1 MFRSTVAS
9 RISDRGPTRGPAAP
23 PDPPRPTGVLGT
35 TAFGISPAL
44 DMPLGSEVRLAA
56 GVEQLT
62 PATLLGGAPPRF
74 LRLSATGASALEEL
88 RGGRV
93 SSPAG
98 AALARRLV
106 DAGLAEACPSVPP
119 PPLTTTV
126 VVPVRDRPD
135 ELGRCLRSLGQS
147 HPVVVVDDC
156 STDPVAI
163 AAVCREHGAE
173 LVRRTVPGGP
183 AAARNA
189 ALPRVCSDLVAFVDS
204 DCQVPEGWVARLLG
218 HFSDPLVV
226 AVAPRVVNGRS
237 AGPRSPLDMG
247 PRPATVSPGGAV
259 PYVPSAAFVVR
270 RAPLGDGFDA
280 SLRLGEDVDLVW
292 RLHAAGWRIR
302 YEPSVEVAHADPPTL
317 GGRLRRR
324 FAYGTSVG
332 PLARR
337 HPGDLDHLVLAP
349 GPAVAVGAVVAM
361 RPVVAALSA
370 GAVVLSLARPLRRA
384 GVSWSRIGRLSVLSL
399 AHSWLGVGR
408 WCGQFGWP
416 MLAVVLAVRGKRSRW
431 HRAARRTAACLLV
444 LAPVLRDQVLGGE
457 RTLGWPATLV
467 DGLLEQA
474 AYGAGAV
481 VGCQRERVLAPIV
494 PSIRRSPGR
503 AMG

>member
-1 MFRSTVAS
+1 ML
-9 RISDRGPTRGPAAP
+9 GP
-23 PDPPRPTGVLGT
+23 

-56 GVEQLT
+56 GVERLT
-62 PATLLGGAPPRF
+62 PETLLGGAPPRF
-74 LRLSATGASALEEL
+74 LRLSAAGASALEEL
-88 RGGRV
+88 RAGRV
-93 SSPAG
+93 ASPAG

-119 PPLTTTV
+119 PQLTTTV

-135 ELGRCLRSLGQS
+135 ELDRCLRSVGRS
-147 HPVVVVDDC
+147 HPVVVVDDG
-156 STDPVAI
+156 STDAEAI
-163 AAVCREHGAE
+163 AAVCRRHGAE
-173 LVRRTVPGGP
+173 LVRRTAPGGP

-189 ALPRVCSDLVAFVDS
+189 ALARVSSDLVAYVDS
-204 DCQVPEGWVARLLG
+204 DCQVPEGWIAALLG

-226 AVAPRVVNGRS
+226 AVAPRVVNGRPS
-237 AGPRSPLDMG
+237 GPRSPLDMG
-247 PRPATVSPGGAV
+247 PRPATVSPGGTV
-259 PYVPSAAFVVR
+259 PYVPSAALVAR

-280 SLRLGEDVDLVW
+280 SLLLGEDVDLVW
-292 RLHAAGWRIR
+292 RLRAAGWRIR

-337 HPGDLDHLVLAP
+337 HPGNLDHLVLAP
-349 GPAVAVGAVVAM
+349 GPAVTVGAVVGV
-361 RPVVAALSA
+361 RPAVAAVSA
-370 GAVVLSLARPLRRA
+370 GTVVLSLARPLRRS
-384 GVSWSRIGRLSVLSL
+384 GVGWTRIGRLSVLSL

-416 MLAVVLAVRGKRSRW
+416 VLAVVLAVRGGRSRW

-444 LAPVLRDQVLGGE
+444 LAPVLWDQVQDGDGAS
-457 RTLGWPATLV
+457 GWPAGLV
-467 DGLLEQA
+467 DGLLGQA

-481 VGCQRERVLAPIV
+481 VGCRREGVLSPIV
-494 PSIRRSPGR
+494 PSLRRSPGR
-503 AMG
+503 AAG